1 MKYKASA
8 LERRTKLFLHSDD
21 MILYVE
27 NPKEF
32 TKTCYSIDPINK
44 FSKLSDVRS
53 TYKNKFYFYNLA
65 TKIPEMNPDIQ
76 QTILFTIAFEK

>member
-8 LERRTKLFLHSDD
+8 LERRTKLFLLADD
-21 MILYVE
+21 MILYIE

-65 TKIPEMNPDIQ
+65 MKIPEMNPIFSKQ
-76 QTILFTIAFEK
+76 FYLQ

>member
-1 MKYKASA
+1 MKYIG
-8 LERRTKLFLHSDD
+8 RRTKLLLLADD

-44 FSKLSDVRS
+44 FRKVFRC
-53 TYKNKFYFYNLA
+53 KINLQ
-65 TKIPEMNPDIQ
+65 KS
-76 QTILFTIAFEK
+76 ILFL